1 MGKKS
6 DRQNRKIK
14 IAIVGLGYV
23 GLPLAVEFGKKY
35 PTIGFD
41 LNLKRIN
48 DLKQGKDRTL
58 ELTKKEI
65 ETSQQLSFTNTASGI
80 KDCNIYII
88 TVPTPVDDYKNPNLK
103 PLKTASK
110 TVAQFISKGDIII
123 YESTVF
129 PGATEEICVPILEKD
144 SSLTYNK
151 DFFCGYSPERINPSD
166 KEHTLTKIIKVT
178 SGSNSKTAKIIDE
191 LYKSIIPVGT
201 YMAANIATAEAA
213 KVIEN
218 IQRDVNIALMN
229 EFSMIFDKLSIDTK
243 DELEAAGTKW
253 NFLKFHPG
261 LVGGQ
266 CIGVD
271 PYYLTHK
278 AQSIGFH
285 PEMILSGR
293 RTNDSMG
300 KYIAQK
306 AIQRIIRSGINIV
319 GAKVGIFGITF
330 KPNCPDI
337 RNTKVMDIIQE
348 LADYN
353 CEILVTDPFAD
364 EEEVK
369 RKFGFDLTNLN
380 EMDQIDFGILA
391 VQHDLFVGLKQK
403 NILNLF

>member
-1 MGKKS
+1 MNCI
-6 DRQNRKIK
+6 R
-14 IAIVGLGYV
+14 A
-23 GLPLAVEFGKKY
+23 
-35 PTIGFD
+35 
-41 LNLKRIN
+41 
-48 DLKQGKDRTL
+48 
-58 ELTKKEI
+58 
-65 ETSQQLSFTNTASGI
+65 AS
-80 KDCNIYII
+80 
-88 TVPTPVDDYKNPNLK
+88 
-103 PLKTASK
+103 
-110 TVAQFISKGDIII
+110 
-123 YESTVF
+123 
-129 PGATEEICVPILEKD
+129 
-144 SSLTYNK
+144 
-151 DFFCGYSPERINPSD
+151 
-166 KEHTLTKIIKVT
+166 
-178 SGSNSKTAKIIDE
+178 
-191 LYKSIIPVGT
+191 
-201 YMAANIATAEAA
+201 IATAEAA

-243 DELEAAGTKW
+243 DVLEAAGTKW

>member
-191 LYKSIIPVGT
+191 LYKS
-201 YMAANIATAEAA
+201 
-213 KVIEN
+213 
-218 IQRDVNIALMN
+218 
-229 EFSMIFDKLSIDTK
+229 
-243 DELEAAGTKW
+243 
-253 NFLKFHPG
+253 
-261 LVGGQ
+261 GQ
-266 CIGVD
+266 YCNG
-271 PYYLTHK
+271 
-278 AQSIGFH
+278 
-285 PEMILSGR
+285 
-293 RTNDSMG
+293 
-300 KYIAQK
+300 
-306 AIQRIIRSGINIV
+306 
-319 GAKVGIFGITF
+319 
-330 KPNCPDI
+330 
-337 RNTKVMDIIQE
+337 
-348 LADYN
+348 
-353 CEILVTDPFAD
+353 
-364 EEEVK
+364 
-369 RKFGFDLTNLN
+369 
-380 EMDQIDFGILA
+380 
-391 VQHDLFVGLKQK
+391 
-403 NILNLF
+403 